1 MDDLTT
7 GDDKHVRADED
18 DLTKVDWENTETASL
33 QHPGRTCHAAHD
45 VYPGSKDLI
54 PNKDLSLLP
63 GKELS
68 IQPGK
73 LQSLSSKLSL
83 SSCQDQ
89 GDQEQHKGIE
99 ESKESETL
107 SLKLEE
113 VKHIQ
118 IVLSKARIEVSS
130 CIYFLL
136 LILELL
142 CGFVSYISAQL

>member
-33 QHPGRTCHAAHD
+33 QNPGRTCQNDD

-68 IQPGK
+68 IQPGR
-73 LQSLSSKLSL
+73 LQSLSSKLPL

-89 GDQEQHKGIE
+89 GEQEQHKGIE

-142 CGFVSYISAQL
+142 CVFVSYISAQL